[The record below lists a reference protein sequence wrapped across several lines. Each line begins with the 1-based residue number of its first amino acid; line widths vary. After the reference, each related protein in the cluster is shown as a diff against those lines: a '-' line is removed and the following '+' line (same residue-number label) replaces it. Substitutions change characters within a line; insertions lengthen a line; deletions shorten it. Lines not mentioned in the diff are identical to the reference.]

1 MKRSTARE
9 MMDSPDNPRELLED
23 DLRNLRIINRYLGNY
38 RAVLG
43 GLARLIE
50 EQKLKRFSLLDV
62 GTGSADIPAL
72 IASWARRYH
81 LTARLIGLEPE
92 PVTLQAA
99 ANEIRDY
106 SEIMLVR
113 GDARAVPLPSDSV
126 DFVLSSQML
135 HHFSEDDII
144 NLLRGWSRV
153 ARRAI
158 IVCDLVRHPV
168 AYYGIRL
175 VTKAFTR
182 NIMTR
187 TDGPLSVQRAFTLE
201 EWRDLFERAEIG
213 PFRLVPKFP
222 FRQITI
228 FSMLERKS
236 ANRRRQDQNNHKS
249 FAGSP
254 PGDASPGENVI
265 RTPPAIREQSP

>member
-43 GLARLIE
+43 ALKRLIE
-50 EQKLKRFSLLDV
+50 EQKLRSFSLLDV
-62 GTGSADIPAL
+62 GTGSGDIPAL
-72 IASWARRYH
+72 IASWARRNH
-81 LTARLIGLEPE
+81 LAAQLIGLDPE
-92 PVTLQAA
+92 PITLNTAVNQTHDYH
-99 ANEIRDY
+99 EIA
-106 SEIMLVR
+106 LVR
-113 GDARAVPLPSDSV
+113 GDGRALPFASDSV

-135 HHFSEDDII
+135 HHFSEEDII
-144 NLLRGWSRV
+144 DLLRAWSRV

-158 IVCDLVRHPV
+158 IICDLVRHPL
-168 AYYGIRL
+168 AYHGIRL

-201 EWRDLFERAEIG
+201 EWRELFERAGIG
-213 PFRLVPKFP
+213 SFRLFRMFP
-222 FRQITI
+222 FRQMTL
-228 FSMLERKS
+228 FSVVKRDCPS
-236 ANRRRQDQNNHKS
+236 RQADIQT
-249 FAGSP
+249 F
-254 PGDASPGENVI
+254 
-265 RTPPAIREQSP
+265 

>member
-1 MKRSTARE
+1 MKRSMARE
-9 MMDSPDNPRELLED
+9 MMDSPNNPRELLED

-38 RAVLG
+38 RAVVG

-50 EQKLKRFSLLDV
+50 EQKLQRFSLLDV

-72 IASWARRYH
+72 IASWVRRH
-81 LTARLIGLEPE
+81 RLSAQLIGLDPE
-92 PVTLQAA
+92 PVTLRAA
-99 ANEIRDY
+99 VKQIRDY
-106 SEIMLVR
+106 PEIALVR
-113 GDARAVPLPSDSV
+113 GDGRALPLPSDSV

-201 EWRDLFERAEIG
+201 EWRDLFERAGIG
-213 PFRLVPKFP
+213 PFRLLPKFP

-236 ANRRRQDQNNHKS
+236 VSRLRDDQNHHKNL
-249 FAGSP
+249 AGS
-254 PGDASPGENVI
+254 SPA
-265 RTPPAIREQSP
+265 P

>member
-1 MKRSTARE
+1 
-9 MMDSPDNPRELLED
+9 
-23 DLRNLRIINRYLGNY
+23 
-38 RAVLG
+38 V
-43 GLARLIE
+43 
-50 EQKLKRFSLLDV
+50 
-62 GTGSADIPAL
+62 
-72 IASWARRYH
+72 
-81 LTARLIGLEPE
+81 
-92 PVTLQAA
+92 
-99 ANEIRDY
+99 
-106 SEIMLVR
+106 VR
-113 GDARAVPLPSDSV
+113 GDGRALPLASDSV

-158 IVCDLVRHPV
+158 IVCDLVRHPL

-201 EWRDLFERAEIG
+201 EWRELFERAGIG
-213 PFRLVPKFP
+213 PFRLFAKFP

-236 ANRRRQDQNNHKS
+236 ANWMRQDQNHHKS
-249 FAGSP
+249 FTGSL
-254 PGDASPGENVI
+254 
-265 RTPPAIREQSP
+265 PAH

>member
-1 MKRSTARE
+1 MARE
-9 MMDSPDNPRELLED
+9 MMDSPDNSPRELLED

-72 IASWARRYH
+72 IASWARRHH
-81 LTARLIGLEPE
+81 LTAQLIGLDPE
-92 PVTLQAA
+92 PVTLRAA
-99 ANEIRDY
+99 VDQIRNYPEIA
-106 SEIMLVR
+106 LLR
-113 GDARAVPLPSDSV
+113 GDGRALPLASDSV
-126 DFVLSSQML
+126 DFVLSSQTL

-158 IVCDLVRHPV
+158 IVCDLVRHPL

-187 TDGPLSVQRAFTLE
+187 TDAPLSVQRAFTLV
-201 EWRDLFERAEIG
+201 EWRDLFERAGIG
-213 PFRLVPKFP
+213 PFRLLPKFP
-222 FRQITI
+222 FRQVTL
-228 FSMLERKS
+228 FSML
-236 ANRRRQDQNNHKS
+236 DQSGSRLREDQELHKS
-249 FAGSP
+249 LAGS
-254 PGDASPGENVI
+254 A
-265 RTPPAIREQSP
+265 PAPCDGGPAGI

>member
-43 GLARLIE
+43 GLARPIE
-50 EQKLKRFSLLDV
+50 EQRLQRFSLLDV

-72 IASWARRYH
+72 IASWARRHH
-81 LTARLIGLEPE
+81 LTAQLVGLEPDT
-92 PVTLQAA
+92 VTLQAA
-99 ANEIRDY
+99 VNQTRDY
-106 SEIMLVR
+106 SEISLVR
-113 GDARAVPLPSDSV
+113 GDGRALPLAPDSV

-135 HHFSEDDII
+135 HHFSEDDIV

-175 VTKAFTR
+175 VTKALTR
-182 NIMTR
+182 NVMTR
-187 TDGPLSVQRAFTLE
+187 TDAPLSVQRAFTLD
-201 EWRDLFERAEIG
+201 EWRDLFERAGIG
-213 PFRLVPKFP
+213 SFRLFPKFP

-228 FSMLERKS
+228 FSMLEQKS
-236 ANRRRQDQNNHKS
+236 GSRVREDQNHHKS
-249 FAGSP
+249 FAGS
-254 PGDASPGENVI
+254 SPAPCDLG
-265 RTPPAIREQSP
+265 PARM